1 MSIMEILRS
10 FKGDWIDVGFI
21 KIAVFAAALLFAKLW
36 EPILSL
42 DWYWYLIISVAAVIR
57 PVITSYKWIRLAVSK

>member
-1 MSIMEILRS
+1 MSIMEKLRS
-10 FKGDWIDVGFI
+10 FKADWIDFGFI

-42 DWYWYLIISVAAVIR
+42 DWFWYLIISVAAVIR

>member
-1 MSIMEILRS
+1 MSILGKLRS
-10 FKGDWIDVGFI
+10 FKADWIDVGFL

-36 EPILSL
+36 KPILSL
-42 DWYWYLIISVAAVIR
+42 DWYWYLIILVAALIR